1 MALRLRRGTDA
12 ERLLITPLQG
22 EPIFTTDT
30 KRLYVGD
37 GSTVGGV
44 LVTGDQSNTQ
54 VSADTTPQ
62 LGGDLDLNGNNITGA
77 GNIAIDG
84 TITAT
89 GSINLGD
96 GDEDAISVGGLIN
109 TNLRPAIDGAYDVGT
124 SLRRWNNVWAEGA
137 NISGQLTADSI
148 SVEKIISQDSTVLYE
163 ASSNTV
169 TADFLG
175 PLTGNAD
182 GDHTGSFT
190 GRITGSEVFRNVIN
204 KLDSDDVNITG
215 GKLSNVQIGDEF
227 ISGVEIV
234 AERVESNGGLF
245 GTLFGSVHGDVF
257 ADDSSLLV
265 DATNSQIFGNVTNN
279 GSVSTVDVNAA
290 RISIEQET
298 GDAALDIRTVAGSS
312 LDSNSRIK
320 WEAVHAA
327 IGDIGNPV
335 NPVAGDNQGG
345 FSVSSYDPLSDTFV
359 ASSLYL
365 LKVDNQ
371 ETPSNDYVP
380 GKHYWI
386 ANGGLGSSPDL
397 NQMTWDSNGRLA
409 VNQEDAN
416 ADCNLDVNGI
426 ARLAPQAAAP
436 GTLVEGMIAVADGTT
451 WDPAGKSG
459 AVSYPVYYDG
469 AAWQAFY

>member
-96 GDEDAISVGGLIN
+96 GDEDAIAVGGLIN
-109 TNLRPAIDGAYDVGT
+109 TNLRPAIDGAYDIGT

-137 NISGQLTADSI
+137 NISGQLTTDSI

-169 TADFLG
+169 TADFVG

-190 GRITGSEVFRNVIN
+190 GRIVGGEVFRNVIN
-204 KLDSDDVNITG
+204 KFDSNDVNITG
-215 GKLSNVQIGDEF
+215 GKLSNVQIGDYF
-227 ISGVEIV
+227 VSGVEIV
-234 AERVESNGGLF
+234 ADRVESNGGLF

-257 ADDSSLLV
+257 TDDSSLLV
-265 DATNSQIFGNVTNN
+265 DATNSQIFGAVKGEILTDRKVFIN
-279 GSVSTVDVNAA
+279 GSA
-290 RISIEQET
+290 RDEVGVEITTLSQDPAISIRGPGDGELQGPSITLTSHDSSSLYSDYNSVGVGDSLGQLRFGTERTDNPGEVGSSSIITSVLEQLGDNNTTFNQSDIRFVLLDGPNFPGIYQARLSREVGFT
-298 GDAALDIRTVAGSS
+298 APVITPGTYADATARDAAITT
-312 LDSNSRIK
+312 
-320 WEAVHAA
+320 
-327 IGDIGNPV
+327 
-335 NPVAGDNQGG
+335 PVAGMMVFLTDGDGAGNPKFQG
-345 FSVSSYDPLSDTFV
+345 YD
-359 ASSLYL
+359 
-365 LKVDNQ
+365 
-371 ETPSNDYVP
+371 
-380 GKHYWI
+380 
-386 ANGGLGSSPDL
+386 GSAWVDL
-397 NQMTWDSNGRLA
+397 N
-409 VNQEDAN
+409 
-416 ADCNLDVNGI
+416 
-426 ARLAPQAAAP
+426 
-436 GTLVEGMIAVADGTT
+436 
-451 WDPAGKSG
+451 
-459 AVSYPVYYDG
+459 
-469 AAWQAFY
+469 

>member
-96 GDEDAISVGGLIN
+96 GDEDAIAVGGLIN

-169 TADFLG
+169 TAEFVG
-175 PLTGNAD
+175 NLTGNAD

-190 GRITGSEVFRNVIN
+190 GTITGDEVFRNVIN

-215 GKLSNVQIGDEF
+215 GRLSNVKIGDYNV
-227 ISGVEIV
+227 SGVEIV

-245 GTLFGSVHGDVF
+245 GTLFGSFHGDVF

-265 DATNSQIFGNVTNN
+265 DATNSQIFGAVKGEILTDRKVFIDGSTRNEPGVEITTLSVDPALAIRGPGNGGFRGPSISLVSHDNSSLYSDYNSVGVGDSLGQLRFGTERTDIPREIATSSIITSVLEQLGDNN
-279 GSVSTVDVNAA
+279 TTFNQSDLRFLLLDGPNPAEIYQA
-290 RISIEQET
+290 RLSREVGLTAPVIT
-298 GDAALDIRTVAGSS
+298 PGTYADATARDAAITT
-312 LDSNSRIK
+312 
-320 WEAVHAA
+320 
-327 IGDIGNPV
+327 
-335 NPVAGDNQGG
+335 PVAGMMVFLTDGDGAGNPKFQGN
-345 FSVSSYDPLSDTFV
+345 T
-359 ASSLYL
+359 
-365 LKVDNQ
+365 
-371 ETPSNDYVP
+371 
-380 GKHYWI
+380 
-386 ANGGLGSSPDL
+386 
-397 NQMTWDSNGRLA
+397 
-409 VNQEDAN
+409 
-416 ADCNLDVNGI
+416 
-426 ARLAPQAAAP
+426 
-436 GTLVEGMIAVADGTT
+436 DGTT
-451 WDPAGKSG
+451 GGWVDLN
-459 AVSYPVYYDG
+459 
-469 AAWQAFY
+469 